1 MLIPSLRSPYLRA
14 GGCASTNCQIRI
26 AQLLDTYLAATLTA
40 FSSDNHRIY
49 RHVDTVGAATEYV
62 FGRREMRERGDLSD
76 ERWEINKE
84 NRIGRHED
92 AANRRR
98 GVLPYAMINN
108 NSINNL
114 KTKES

>member
-1 MLIPSLRSPYLRA
+1 MLIPSLRSPDLRA

-26 AQLLDTYLAATLTA
+26 AQLLDTYLTATITA
-40 FSSDNHRIY
+40 FGSAAHRICQ
-49 RHVDTVGAATEYV
+49 HVDTVSAATEYV
-62 FGRREMRERGDLSD
+62 FGRREMRARGNLSD
-76 ERWEINKE
+76 ERRKINKE

>member
-1 MLIPSLRSPYLRA
+1 M
-14 GGCASTNCQIRI
+14 RI

-40 FSSDNHRIY
+40 FSSNTNRIY
-49 RHVDTVGAATEYV
+49 RCVDTVSAATGYV
-62 FGRREMRERGDLSD
+62 FGRRKMRERGDLSD

-84 NRIGRHED
+84 NRIGWHED
-92 AANRRR
+92 AANRGR
-98 GVLPYAMINN
+98 GVLSYAMINN